1 MSDIPFPHRNRRPVV
16 SALGLQRSPKVRVAP
31 DVMAKKN
38 PLPNDKKFE
47 QGGKLAQVNCVTCHG
62 AKGKGDGAAAVA
74 LNPKPA
80 DWTSK
85 KVQDE
90 SDGEL
95 FWKISNGRGAMP
107 PWKHLPKTTKGAD
120 PLYPLVTKRPD
131 RGRARRG
138 TVGVANPA
146 RCGGGNAEPMN
157 DGGAPRP
164 RESPGPRMS
173 GALAAERD
181 GRKPG

>member
-1 MSDIPFPHRNRRPVV
+1 MSVSFVSRIAIAALVV
-16 SALGLQRSPKVRVAP
+16 SSLGFGGSALAQGGPWGAP
-31 DVMAKKN
+31 DAEKVKKN
-38 PLPNDKKFE
+38 PLANDKKFVE

-85 KVQDE
+85 RVQDE

-107 PWKHLPKTTKGAD
+107 PWKHLPEQ
-120 PLYPLVTKRPD
+120 D
-131 RGRARRG
+131 RW
-138 TVGVANPA
+138 
-146 RCGGGNAEPMN
+146 
-157 DGGAPRP
+157 
-164 RESPGPRMS
+164 
-173 GALAAERD
+173 ALIRYI
-181 GRKPG
+181 RSLK